1 MRNQR
6 PEKIVAKRVSL
17 RNDARVR
24 KAERNSVGLTREAV
38 NLEAIFGEPVFEPMN
53 LMEAVVERSNM
64 IKALVQVEKNKG
76 APGVDGLRVEDLRT
90 YFAKHWGQLKARLLA
105 GEYLPSPVRRVE
117 IPKPDGGVR
126 ELGIP
131 TSVDRVVQ
139 QAIGQELGK
148 IFEPTFSESSYGFRP
163 KRSAQQAVAKA
174 QSYATADRKF
184 VVDLDLE
191 KFFDR
196 VNHDI
201 LMERISRRITDKR
214 VLKTIRRY
222 LEAGVMIGGLEEERR
237 EGTPQG
243 GPLSPLLSNILL
255 DELDKELERRG
266 HKFCRYADDC
276 NIYVTSRKAGE
287 RVKASVTKWLKR
299 RLRLTVNENK
309 SAVDSVSRRKF
320 LGYSMTSG
328 KTPKLKPAEK
338 SVERLKGKIR
348 DLFRKARGRN
358 VERFIKEDLNPLLRG
373 WIDYFGLSEVKVVF
387 EDLDGW
393 VRRKLRCVYWRQW
406 KRPKTRLKKL
416 LERGL
421 NLEHAAKSYSN
432 GRGPWWNSGKLH
444 MVVAFS
450 NRHFDQ
456 VGLISLQQRVQRKAK
471 AG

>member
-1 MRNQR
+1 MRNQL
-6 PEKIVAKRVSL
+6 PKKRTAR
-17 RNDARVR
+17 RNSSSSHARVR
-24 KAERNSVGLTREAV
+24 KAERNPAGLTREVV
-38 NLEAIFGEPVFEPMN
+38 NLEAIFEEPNFEPMN
-53 LMEAVVERSNM
+53 LMEAVVGRSNM

-76 APGVDGLRVEDLRT
+76 APGVDGLRVEDLRV
-90 YFAKHWGQLKARLLA
+90 YFARHWGQLKQWLLA
-105 GEYLPSPVRRVE
+105 GEYHPSPVRRVG

-131 TSVDRVVQ
+131 TSVDRVIQ

-163 KRSAQQAVAKA
+163 KRSAQQAVAQA
-174 QSYATADRKF
+174 RSYAAEGRKF
-184 VVDLDLE
+184 VVDLDIE

-201 LMERISRRITDKR
+201 LMERISRRISDKR

-243 GPLSPLLSNILL
+243 GPLSPLLSNVLL
-255 DELDKELERRG
+255 DEFDKELEQRG

-287 RVKASVTKWLKR
+287 RVKASITSWLKQ
-299 RLRLTVNENK
+299 RLRLTVNETK
-309 SAVDSVSRRKF
+309 SAVDYVSRRKF

-328 KTPKLKPAEK
+328 RAPKLKPAAK
-338 SVERLKGKIR
+338 AVERLKGKIR
-348 DLFRKARGRN
+348 ELFRKARGRN
-358 VERFIKEDLNPLLRG
+358 VERFIKKDLNPRLRG
-373 WIDYFGLSEVKVVF
+373 WIDYFKLSEVKVVF
-387 EDLDGW
+387 EDLDSW

-406 KRPKTRLKKL
+406 KTPKTRLKKL
-416 LERGL
+416 IARGL
-421 NLEHAAKSYSN
+421 TMDQAEKSYSN

-444 MVVAFS
+444 MAVAFS
-450 NRHFDQ
+450 NRYFDQ
-456 VGLISLQQRVQRKAK
+456 VGLIKLQARVQRKAK
-471 AG
+471 AD